1 MATVERKV
9 GVVNKYG
16 LHARPA
22 MQLVGLA
29 NGYGSKI
36 ELCTNSLTVDAK
48 SIMSVLRLAAGKGT
62 VLRIV
67 ADGEDAAEALEA
79 LGDYIAAGME
89 ENGVVEEVVEG
100 AVPDDP
106 PASGGTEVS

>member
-1 MATVERKV
+1 MPIAEQEVTIL
-9 GVVNKYG
+9 NKYG

-48 SIMSVLRLAAGKGT
+48 SIMSVMRLGAGKGA
-62 VLRIV
+62 VLRVV
-67 ADGEDAAEALEA
+67 ADGADADEAAQAVVDLVNSGFGE
-79 LGDYIAAGME
+79 ME
-89 ENGVVEEVVEG
+89 GE
-100 AVPDDP
+100 
-106 PASGGTEVS
+106 

>member
-22 MQLVGLA
+22 ILLVEIA
-29 NGYGSKI
+29 NRYTCKI
-36 ELCTNSLTVDAK
+36 ELSNGALVVDAK

-67 ADGEDAAEALEA
+67 ADGEDAAEAIEA

-89 ENGVVEEVVEG
+89 DNGVVEEVVEG

-106 PASGGTEVS
+106 PASG